1 MGSNSRSY
9 YNREDAVGGQI
20 RAKSDRKANE
30 RAQEY
35 NRALVT
41 VNQKKKEEEL
51 QQGMVAQLMMQQQTQ
66 LQMQKLQDLAAGL
79 DLQSKMI
86 DNKLTAL
93 QQAQPIPFGPEALP
107 QVDVPGGLPQGIPMR
122 GDNIPPEMVSDFGGT
137 AQGAAAN
144 ARPELMPQGS
154 GLPPGNIPIE
164 ELGQHARPTLMPQGV
179 APNATVPPP
188 FM

>member
-1 MGSNSRSY
+1 MGNSSRSY
-9 YNREDAVGGQI
+9 YNREDSVGGQI

-79 DLQSKMI
+79 DLQTRMI
-86 DNKLTAL
+86 DNKITAM
-93 QQAQPIPFGPEALP
+93 QQPQPIPFGPEALP
-107 QVDVPGGLPQGIPMR
+107 QVNVQGGLPVDLAAMQQQGMPQEGQGIPM
-122 GDNIPPEMVSDFGGT
+122 GSGMPPME
-137 AQGAAAN
+137 Q
-144 ARPELMPQGS
+144 MPQQG
-154 GLPPGNIPIE
+154 
-164 ELGQHARPTLMPQGV
+164 MPQEGQD
-179 APNATVPPP
+179 PNATMPPP
-188 FM
+188 FV

>member
-9 YNREDAVGGQI
+9 YNREDSVGGQI

-86 DNKLTAL
+86 DNKLTAM

-107 QVDVPGGLPQGIPMR
+107 QVNVPGGLPTDLGAMQQPM
-122 GDNIPPEMVSDFGGT
+122 PPE
-137 AQGAAAN
+137 AQGV
-144 ARPELMPQGS
+144 PMGSGVPPMEQLPPQGM
-154 GLPPGNIPIE
+154 PME
-164 ELGQHARPTLMPQGV
+164 GQD
-179 APNATVPPP
+179 PNATMPPP
-188 FM
+188 FV

>member
-41 VNQKKKEEEL
+41 VNQKNKEEEL

-79 DLQSKMI
+79 DLQTRML
-86 DNKLTAL
+86 DNKITAM
-93 QQAQPIPFGPEALP
+93 QQAPPIPFGPEALP
-107 QVDVPGGLPQGIPMR
+107 QVNVPGGLPQDLGGMPPQGMPMEPQGIPM
-122 GDNIPPEMVSDFGGT
+122 GGAPPIEQLPPQGMPP
-137 AQGAAAN
+137 QGAD
-144 ARPELMPQGS
+144 
-154 GLPPGNIPIE
+154 
-164 ELGQHARPTLMPQGV
+164 
-179 APNATVPPP
+179 PNATVPPP

>member
-9 YNREDAVGGQI
+9 YNMEDAVGGQI

-51 QQGMVAQLMMQQQTQ
+51 QQGMIAQLMMQQQTQ

-86 DNKLTAL
+86 DNKLTAM

-107 QVDVPGGLPQGIPMR
+107 QVNVPGGLPQDLGAMPPQGMPMPQV
-122 GDNIPPEMVSDFGGT
+122 GMPMGGGMPPVEQLPP
-137 AQGAAAN
+137 QG
-144 ARPELMPQGS
+144 MPQG
-154 GLPPGNIPIE
+154 
-164 ELGQHARPTLMPQGV
+164 AD
-179 APNATVPPP
+179 PNATVPPP
-188 FM
+188 FI